1 MHLFLYN
8 INTIKL
14 TMDSGYGQFVYL
26 DENSNLED
34 DNMRESII
42 VKDNYTSLKNNFN
55 DSILIM
61 FVGYVCNL
69 IEYFYEK

>member
-1 MHLFLYN
+1 
-8 INTIKL
+8 
-14 TMDSGYGQFVYL
+14 MDSGYGHFVYL

-42 VKDNYTSLKNNFN
+42 VKDNYTNLKNNFN

-61 FVGYVCNL
+61 FVEYFCNL
-69 IEYFYEK
+69 IESFYEK